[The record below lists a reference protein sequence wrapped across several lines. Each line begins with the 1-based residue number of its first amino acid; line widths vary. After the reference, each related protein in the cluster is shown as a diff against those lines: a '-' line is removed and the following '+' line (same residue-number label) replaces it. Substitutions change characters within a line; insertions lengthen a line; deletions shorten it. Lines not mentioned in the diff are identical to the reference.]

1 MKQMGAASRKKLNI
15 ALLIL
20 LLVALVVLAVVLL
33 ARAKPDAVSPD
44 NRIETAEPLS
54 LTLPRTALS
63 AIFDDAASPQT
74 GGYSAVPLT
83 GDLSLPN
90 SQLTMDVNKQLLPGD
105 TWTET
110 FDVNAR
116 FRGTATIRFTAALE
130 NDLELSPSPLDESK
144 KDKGKEKLSSQLS
157 VSVTIKQGNTVI
169 EEKTVSLTD
178 AATNGITTSVPGS
191 SPAQLS
197 YNVALKLNE
206 EADNRYQGRR
216 FSLLLTWQLDDTG
229 GGGGGGGG
237 GTIIV
242 KPPKTGDDFSPFL
255 MGGAALVSLSLL
267 AVLVLRRRKGE
278 HHD

>member
-20 LLVALVVLAVVLL
+20 LLVALVVLAAVLFV
-33 ARAKPDAVSPD
+33 RAKPDAVSPD

-83 GDLSLPN
+83 ADLSLPN
-90 SQLTMDVNKQLLPGD
+90 SQLTMDVNEQLLPGD

-116 FRGTATIRFTAALE
+116 FRGTATIRFTAALKDDPELPRSDLDVQKE
-130 NDLELSPSPLDESK
+130 NKP
-144 KDKGKEKLSSQLS
+144 EKLSSQLS

-191 SPAQLS
+191 SPAKLS
-197 YNVALKLNE
+197 YSVALKLNE

-229 GGGGGGGG
+229 GGGGGG
-237 GTIIV
+237 TIIV
-242 KPPKTGDDFSPFL
+242 TPKTGDDFSPFL

>member
-20 LLVALVVLAVVLL
+20 LLVALVVLAAVLFV
-33 ARAKPDAVSPD
+33 RAKPDAVSPD

-83 GDLSLPN
+83 ATVEFKGDHAAMTASG
-90 SQLTMDVNKQLLPGD
+90 MLPGD
-105 TWTET
+105 
-110 FDVNAR
+110 
-116 FRGTATIRFTAALE
+116 
-130 NDLELSPSPLDESK
+130 S
-144 KDKGKEKLSSQLS
+144 
-157 VSVTIKQGNTVI
+157 
-169 EEKTVSLTD
+169 EEKTFTVTVKHRKTATVHFEAKLANDSVIDDTTGRKLSDGMNIKVVQGTDTLYNGSIAGLTT
-178 AATNGITTSVPGS
+178 ATPRPAVDVEVPGS
-191 SPAQLS
+191 RTADLPYTITVSLPTSAGNEFQNKTLTID
-197 YNVALKLNE
+197 LKWWLVSDE
-206 EADNRYQGRR
+206 
-216 FSLLLTWQLDDTG
+216 
-229 GGGGGGGG
+229 GGGGG

-242 KPPKTGDDFSPFL
+242 DSSKTGDDFSLPL

>member
-1 MKQMGAASRKKLNI
+1 MKQMGAASRRKLNI

-20 LLVALVVLAVVLL
+20 LLVALVVLAAVLFV
-33 ARAKPDAVSPD
+33 RAKPDAVSPD

-63 AIFDDAASPQT
+63 AIFNDAASPQT

-90 SQLTMDVNKQLLPGD
+90 SQLTMDVNEQLLPGD

-116 FRGTATIRFTAALE
+116 FRGTATIRFTAALKDDPE
-130 NDLELSPSPLDESK
+130 LPRSDLDVQKE
-144 KDKGKEKLSSQLS
+144 DKPEKLSSQLS
-157 VSVTIKQGNTVI
+157 MTVKQGDTVI
-169 EEKTVSLTD
+169 YSGGLAGLADEVGKGV
-178 AATNGITTSVPGS
+178 TTSVPGS
-191 SPAQLS
+191 SPAKVP
-197 YNVALKLNE
+197 YTVILKLNE

>member
-20 LLVALVVLAVVLL
+20 LLVSLVVLAAVLFV
-33 ARAKPDAVSPD
+33 RAKPDAVSPD

-83 GDLSLPN
+83 ATVEFKGDHAAMTASG
-90 SQLTMDVNKQLLPGD
+90 MLPGD
-105 TWTET
+105 
-110 FDVNAR
+110 
-116 FRGTATIRFTAALE
+116 
-130 NDLELSPSPLDESK
+130 S
-144 KDKGKEKLSSQLS
+144 
-157 VSVTIKQGNTVI
+157 
-169 EEKTVSLTD
+169 EEKTFTVTVKHRKTATVHFEARLANDSVIDDTTGRKLSDGMNIKVVQGTDTLYNGSISGLTT
-178 AATNGITTSVPGS
+178 ATPRPAVDVEVPGS
-191 SPAQLS
+191 RTTDLPHTITVSLPTSAGNEFQNKTLTID
-197 YNVALKLNE
+197 LKWWLVSDE
-206 EADNRYQGRR
+206 
-216 FSLLLTWQLDDTG
+216 
-229 GGGGGGGG
+229 GGGGG

-242 KPPKTGDDFSPFL
+242 NPPKTGDDFSPFL

-267 AVLVLRRRKGE
+267 AVLLLRRRKGE

>member
-20 LLVALVVLAVVLL
+20 LLVALVVLAAVLFV
-33 ARAKPDAVSPD
+33 RAKPDAVSPD

-54 LTLPRTALS
+54 LALPRTALS
-63 AIFDDAASPQT
+63 AIFDDTASPQT

-90 SQLTMDVNKQLLPGD
+90 SQLTMDVNEQLLPGD

-110 FDVNAR
+110 FNVNAR

-130 NDLELSPSPLDESK
+130 NDLELPPSPLDESK
-144 KDKGKEKLSSQLS
+144 KDKGTEKLSSQLS
-157 VSVTIKQGNTVI
+157 MTVKQGDTVI
-169 EEKTVSLTD
+169 YSGALAGLADEDGKGV
-178 AATNGITTSVPGS
+178 TTSVPGS
-191 SPAQLS
+191 SPAKVP
-197 YNVALKLNE
+197 YTVTLKLNE
-206 EADNRYQGRR
+206 EADNRYQGKQ
-216 FSLLLTWQLDDTG
+216 FKLLLKWQLDDTG
-229 GGGGGGGG
+229 GGGSGG

-242 KPPKTGDDFSPFL
+242 TPPKTGDDFSPLL

-278 HHD
+278 NHG

>member
-1 MKQMGAASRKKLNI
+1 MKQMGATSRRKLNI

-20 LLVALVVLAVVLL
+20 LLVALVVLAAVLFV
-33 ARAKPDAVSPD
+33 RAKPDAVSPD

-83 GDLSLPN
+83 ATVEFKGNHAAMTASG
-90 SQLTMDVNKQLLPGD
+90 MLPGD
-105 TWTET
+105 
-110 FDVNAR
+110 
-116 FRGTATIRFTAALE
+116 
-130 NDLELSPSPLDESK
+130 S
-144 KDKGKEKLSSQLS
+144 
-157 VSVTIKQGNTVI
+157 
-169 EEKTVSLTD
+169 EEKTFTVTVKHRKTATVHFEARLANDSVIDGTTGRKLSDGMNIKVVQGTDTLYNGSIAGLTT
-178 AATNGITTSVPGS
+178 ATPRPAVDVEVPGS
-191 SPAQLS
+191 RTADLPYTITVSLPTSAGNEFQNKTLTID
-197 YNVALKLNE
+197 LKWWLVSDE
-206 EADNRYQGRR
+206 
-216 FSLLLTWQLDDTG
+216 
-229 GGGGGGGG
+229 GGGGGG

-278 HHD
+278 NHG

>member
-20 LLVALVVLAVVLL
+20 LLVALVVLAAVLFV
-33 ARAKPDAVSPD
+33 RAKPDAVSPD

-74 GGYSAVPLT
+74 GGYSAVPLA

-90 SQLTMDVNKQLLPGD
+90 SQLTMAVPEPLMPGD
-105 TWTET
+105 TWDET
-110 FDVNAR
+110 FNVKAR

-130 NDLELSPSPLDESK
+130 NDLELPRSPLDTQKE
-144 KDKGKEKLSSQLS
+144 DKPEKLSSQLS
-157 VSVTIKQGNTVI
+157 VSVTVKQGDTVI

-178 AATNGITTSVPGS
+178 AAANGITTSVPGS
-191 SPAQLS
+191 SPAKLS
-197 YNVALKLNE
+197 YVVALKLNE
-206 EADNRYQGRR
+206 EADNRYQNQN
-216 FSLLLTWQLDDTG
+216 FKLLLMWQLDDTG
-229 GGGGGGGG
+229 GSGG

-242 KPPKTGDDFSPFL
+242 TPPKTGDDFSPFL

-267 AVLVLRRRKGE
+267 AVLLLRRRKGE
-278 HHD
+278 NHG

>member
-20 LLVALVVLAVVLL
+20 LLVALVVLAAVLFV
-33 ARAKPDAVSPD
+33 RAKPDAVSPD
-44 NRIETAEPLS
+44 NRIETAESLS

-83 GDLSLPN
+83 ATVEFKGNHAAMTASG
-90 SQLTMDVNKQLLPGD
+90 MLPGD
-105 TWTET
+105 
-110 FDVNAR
+110 
-116 FRGTATIRFTAALE
+116 
-130 NDLELSPSPLDESK
+130 S
-144 KDKGKEKLSSQLS
+144 
-157 VSVTIKQGNTVI
+157 
-169 EEKTVSLTD
+169 EEKTFTVTVKHRKTATVHFEAKLANDSVIDDTTGRKLSDGMNIKVVQGTDTLYNGSIAGLTT
-178 AATNGITTSVPGS
+178 ATPRPAVDVEVPGS
-191 SPAQLS
+191 RTTDLPYTITVSLPTSAGNEFQNKTLTID
-197 YNVALKLNE
+197 LKWWLVSDE
-206 EADNRYQGRR
+206 
-216 FSLLLTWQLDDTG
+216 
-229 GGGGGGGG
+229 GGGGG

-242 KPPKTGDDFSPFL
+242 DSSKTGDDFSLPL

>member
-20 LLVALVVLAVVLL
+20 LLVALVVLAAVLFV
-33 ARAKPDAVSPD
+33 RAKPDAVSPD

-90 SQLTMDVNKQLLPGD
+90 SQLTMDVNEQLLPGD

-116 FRGTATIRFTAALE
+116 FRGTATIRFTAALKDDPE
-130 NDLELSPSPLDESK
+130 LPRSDLDVQKE
-144 KDKGKEKLSSQLS
+144 DKPEKLSSQLLS
-157 VSVTIKQGNTVI
+157 CQG
-169 EEKTVSLTD
+169 SLHRD
-178 AATNGITTSVPGS
+178 SQAERRSGQPLPRSEIQSAADMAIG
-191 SPAQLS
+191 
-197 YNVALKLNE
+197 
-206 EADNRYQGRR
+206 
-216 FSLLLTWQLDDTG
+216 
-229 GGGGGGGG
+229 
-237 GTIIV
+237 
-242 KPPKTGDDFSPFL
+242 
-255 MGGAALVSLSLL
+255 
-267 AVLVLRRRKGE
+267 
-278 HHD
+278 

>member
-20 LLVALVVLAVVLL
+20 LLVALVVLAAVLFV
-33 ARAKPDAVSPD
+33 RAKPDAVSPD

-63 AIFDDAASPQT
+63 AIFNDAASPQT

-83 GDLSLPN
+83 ATVEFKGDHAAMTASG
-90 SQLTMDVNKQLLPGD
+90 MLPGD
-105 TWTET
+105 
-110 FDVNAR
+110 
-116 FRGTATIRFTAALE
+116 
-130 NDLELSPSPLDESK
+130 S
-144 KDKGKEKLSSQLS
+144 
-157 VSVTIKQGNTVI
+157 
-169 EEKTVSLTD
+169 EEKTFTVTVKHRKTATVHFEAKLANDSVIDATTGRKLSDGMNIKVVQGTDTLYNGSIAGLTT
-178 AATNGITTSVPGS
+178 ATPRPAVDVEVPGS
-191 SPAQLS
+191 RTTDLPYTITVSLPTSAGNEFQNKTLTID
-197 YNVALKLNE
+197 LKWWLVSDE
-206 EADNRYQGRR
+206 
-216 FSLLLTWQLDDTG
+216 
-229 GGGGGGGG
+229 GGGGG

-242 KPPKTGDDFSPFL
+242 DSSKTGDDFSPFL

>member
-33 ARAKPDAVSPD
+33 VRAKPDAVSPD

-83 GDLSLPN
+83 ATVEFKGDHAAMTASG
-90 SQLTMDVNKQLLPGD
+90 MLPGD
-105 TWTET
+105 
-110 FDVNAR
+110 
-116 FRGTATIRFTAALE
+116 
-130 NDLELSPSPLDESK
+130 S
-144 KDKGKEKLSSQLS
+144 
-157 VSVTIKQGNTVI
+157 
-169 EEKTVSLTD
+169 EEKTFTVTVKHRK
-178 AATNGITTSVPGS
+178 AATVHFEARLANDSVIDDTTGRKLSDGMNIKVVQGTDTLYNGSIAGLTTATPRPAVDVEVPGS
-191 SPAQLS
+191 RTTDLPYTITVSLPTSAGNEFQNKTLTID
-197 YNVALKLNE
+197 LKWWLVSDE
-206 EADNRYQGRR
+206 
-216 FSLLLTWQLDDTG
+216 
-229 GGGGGGGG
+229 GGGGG

>member
-20 LLVALVVLAVVLL
+20 LLAALVVLAAVLFV
-33 ARAKPDAVSPD
+33 RAKPDAVSPD

-83 GDLSLPN
+83 ATVEFKGNHAAMTASG
-90 SQLTMDVNKQLLPGD
+90 MLPGD
-105 TWTET
+105 
-110 FDVNAR
+110 
-116 FRGTATIRFTAALE
+116 
-130 NDLELSPSPLDESK
+130 S
-144 KDKGKEKLSSQLS
+144 
-157 VSVTIKQGNTVI
+157 
-169 EEKTVSLTD
+169 EEKTFTVTVKHRKTATVHFEARLANDSVIDATTGRKLSDGMNIKVVQGTDTLYNGSIAGLTT
-178 AATNGITTSVPGS
+178 ATPRPAVDVEVPGS
-191 SPAQLS
+191 RTTDLPYTITVSLPTSAGNEFQNKTLTID
-197 YNVALKLNE
+197 LKWWLVSDE
-206 EADNRYQGRR
+206 
-216 FSLLLTWQLDDTG
+216 
-229 GGGGGGGG
+229 GGGGG

>member
-20 LLVALVVLAVVLL
+20 LLVALVVLAAVLFV
-33 ARAKPDAVSPD
+33 RAKPDAVSPD

-83 GDLSLPN
+83 ATVEFKGNHAAMTASG
-90 SQLTMDVNKQLLPGD
+90 MLPGD
-105 TWTET
+105 
-110 FDVNAR
+110 
-116 FRGTATIRFTAALE
+116 
-130 NDLELSPSPLDESK
+130 S
-144 KDKGKEKLSSQLS
+144 
-157 VSVTIKQGNTVI
+157 
-169 EEKTVSLTD
+169 EEKTFTVTVKHRKTATVHFEARLANDSVIDATTGRKLSDGMNIKVVQGTDTLYNGSIAGLTT
-178 AATNGITTSVPGS
+178 ATPRPAVDVEVPGS
-191 SPAQLS
+191 RTTDLPYTITVSLPTSAGNEFQNKTLTID
-197 YNVALKLNE
+197 LKWWLVSDE
-206 EADNRYQGRR
+206 
-216 FSLLLTWQLDDTG
+216 
-229 GGGGGGGG
+229 GGGGG

-242 KPPKTGDDFSPFL
+242 DSSKTGDDFSPFL

-278 HHD
+278 NHG

>member
-83 GDLSLPN
+83 ATVEFKGNHAAMTASG
-90 SQLTMDVNKQLLPGD
+90 MLPGD
-105 TWTET
+105 
-110 FDVNAR
+110 
-116 FRGTATIRFTAALE
+116 
-130 NDLELSPSPLDESK
+130 S
-144 KDKGKEKLSSQLS
+144 
-157 VSVTIKQGNTVI
+157 
-169 EEKTVSLTD
+169 EEKTFTVTVKHRKTATVHFEARLANDSVIDATTGRKLSDGMNIKVVQGTDTLYNGSIAGLTT
-178 AATNGITTSVPGS
+178 ATPRPAVDVEVPGS
-191 SPAQLS
+191 RTTDLPYTITVSLPTSAGNEFQNKTLTID
-197 YNVALKLNE
+197 LKWWLVSDE
-206 EADNRYQGRR
+206 
-216 FSLLLTWQLDDTG
+216 
-229 GGGGGGGG
+229 GGGGG

-242 KPPKTGDDFSPFL
+242 DSSKTGDDFSLPL

-278 HHD
+278 NHG

>member
-20 LLVALVVLAVVLL
+20 LLVALVVLAAVLFV
-33 ARAKPDAVSPD
+33 RAKPDAVSPD

-83 GDLSLPN
+83 ATVEFKGNHAAMTASGMLPGDSEEKTFTVTVKHRKTATVHFEAKLANDSVIDDTTGRKLSDGMNIKVVQGTNTLYDGSIAGLATATPRPAVDVEVPGSRTTDLPYTINESLPN
-90 SQLTMDVNKQLLPGD
+90 SDVNEFQNKTL
-105 TWTET
+105 
-110 FDVNAR
+110 
-116 FRGTATIRFTAALE
+116 TI
-130 NDLELSPSPLDESK
+130 DLKWWLVSDE
-144 KDKGKEKLSSQLS
+144 
-157 VSVTIKQGNTVI
+157 
-169 EEKTVSLTD
+169 
-178 AATNGITTSVPGS
+178 
-191 SPAQLS
+191 
-197 YNVALKLNE
+197 
-206 EADNRYQGRR
+206 
-216 FSLLLTWQLDDTG
+216 
-229 GGGGGGGG
+229 GGGGG

-267 AVLVLRRRKGE
+267 AVLLLRRRKGE
-278 HHD
+278 NHG